1 MASAASPA
9 RPRALPQFVR
19 AVGIDGQPQ
28 YGQMQ
33 LFTLALGRGDYA
45 YYAKDSVGN
54 MYLLGSSD
62 DKGAVADIRN
72 TLAGRGYSRAFGLS
86 PAASG
91 SLAAPARP
99 RALPQFVRAVG
110 IEGKPQYGEMW
121 LFRGSLR
128 VGGNDDYYAK
138 DSGGNM
144 YPLRSGSD
152 KGAIKEI
159 RVNLAVRGYSR
170 AFVPPPATGSLG
182 AQRPPVQQTV
192 PQTAPTPLTSTLV
205 PTLEHAIRK
214 NWLFEV
220 LGSPNQYVYELWKG
234 PHDYRVRMIVDHFVT
249 AEQPASISFKS
260 RLASVGGFGK
270 WLGSVRTGRGPL
282 AGDLKATMNPL
293 NFTVRH
299 ESSASATSVSTKLQF
314 GYDVSGAS
322 SARQHEYIDCGE
334 PVMDLIS
341 IDTKGDAVI
350 DRLRSDLSV
359 SMGQRPELS
368 TAMQDAIS
376 MGGYVRWRRLWV
388 DARTGERSG
397 VDVVLGLKAE
407 VAAQVKRAVGGAPLG
422 DSERRTGLDTKADIE
437 ATVRIYGPMAR
448 RGDVHQLTRMASTAI
463 AEFLIRPP
471 EQPVVLAQQN
481 GGDADRARKIISSN
495 LVFGASVWQLAAVSG
510 GRNQGHAA
518 VALAN
523 RVDELLHG
531 AGLLARGHVIDR
543 GDEATRL
550 LHKLYRDSTPEQRER
565 IASQLANRIDVN
577 FGLSEVVVANRVLLD
592 ARPMSERE
600 RGYRQ
605 LFLAH

>member
-1 MASAASPA
+1 MKVSSSLVASAASPP

-19 AVGIDGQPQ
+19 PVGIDRQPQ
-28 YGQMQ
+28 HGQMQ
-33 LFTLALGRGDYA
+33 LFKLVLGGGKDDA
-45 YYAKDSVGN
+45 YYAKDSGGN
-54 MYLLGSSD
+54 MYLLQAGYE
-62 DKGAVADIRN
+62 KGAVKEIRD

-86 PAASG
+86 PAAG
-91 SLAAPARP
+91 SLKAKRPSIRPATARPAAAPPQASQVAASASAGSSGTS
-99 RALPQFVRAVG
+99 ALVPAVDG
-110 IEGKPQYGEMW
+110 
-121 LFRGSLR
+121 
-128 VGGNDDYYAK
+128 A
-138 DSGGNM
+138 
-144 YPLRSGSD
+144 LRS
-152 KGAIKEI
+152 
-159 RVNLAVRGYSR
+159 
-170 AFVPPPATGSLG
+170 
-182 AQRPPVQQTV
+182 
-192 PQTAPTPLTSTLV
+192 
-205 PTLEHAIRK
+205 
-214 NWLFEV
+214 NWLFEI
-220 LGSPNQYVYELWKG
+220 LGNPNQYVYELWKG
-234 PHDYRVRMIVDHFVT
+234 PHDYRVRVIVDHFVT

-260 RLASVGGFGK
+260 RLASVDGFGK
-270 WLGSVRTGRGPL
+270 WFGKLRAARG
-282 AGDLKATMNPL
+282 AGGGDLKAALNPL

-299 ESSASATSVSTKLQF
+299 ESSAIATSVSTKLQF
-314 GYDVSGAS
+314 GYDVSNKS
-322 SARQHEYIDCGE
+322 RARQQEYISGGE

-350 DRLRSDLSV
+350 DRLRSDLSLSV
-359 SMGQRPELS
+359 GQRPELS

-422 DSERRTGLDTKADIE
+422 DSERRSGIDTKADIE
-437 ATVRIYGPMAR
+437 ATVRIYGPLAR
-448 RGDVHQLTRMASTAI
+448 RGDVHQLTRMASTAL

-471 EQPVVLAQQN
+471 EQPVMLAQQN

-531 AGLLARGHVIDR
+531 SGLLARGHVIDR
-543 GDEATRL
+543 ADEAPRL
-550 LHKLYRDSTPEQRER
+550 LQKLFRDSTPPQRER

-577 FGLSEVVVANRVLLD
+577 FGLPEVDAANRALLD